1 MFVSVLFTL
10 ITFNIFILLTTD
22 NLLITFILTVI
33 VVLKTIFFRFC
44 KLFLLCSK
52 LKSISELKVINN

>member
-33 VVLKTIFFRFC
+33 VVLKTIFFDFTNDFYYA
-44 KLFLLCSK
+44 L
-52 LKSISELKVINN
+52 N